1 MCRFILIDCSVAF
14 KSYHILHCINV
25 VHTCTNVNIILC
37 CAGNS
42 VNSDTGADTDNVTEN
57 PPQGVG
63 RRLYVCTVC
72 EERFTTKG
80 NLNVHKLLHNG
91 GTLYPC
97 TQLSLIHISEPTRP
111 Y

>member
-1 MCRFILIDCSVAF
+1 M
-14 KSYHILHCINV
+14 
-25 VHTCTNVNIILC
+25 
-37 CAGNS
+37 
-42 VNSDTGADTDNVTEN
+42 NSDTGADTDNVTEN

-97 TQLSLIHISEPTRP
+97 TQCEKYFLNQHYLRKHIAG
-111 Y
+111 